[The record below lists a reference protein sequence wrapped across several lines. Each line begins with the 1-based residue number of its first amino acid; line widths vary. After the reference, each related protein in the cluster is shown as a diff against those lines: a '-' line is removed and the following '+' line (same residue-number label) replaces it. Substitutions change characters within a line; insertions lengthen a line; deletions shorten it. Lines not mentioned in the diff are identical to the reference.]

1 MTTSNKGTIAGRVVA
16 VLPETTKAGKEK
28 LTVVID
34 TAEPGGKWPNPVP
47 VCAFGKSVG
56 YIAGLQVGDEAR
68 VAVYLRG
75 REWQGRYFAENA
87 PADKAEIISEQP
99 RPAPA
104 DATAADM
111 ADLVSDDSGLP
122 F

>member
-1 MTTSNKGTIAGRVVA
+1 MTTSNNGIVAGRVVA
-16 VLPETTKAGKEK
+16 VLPETTKQGKEK

-47 VCAFGKSVG
+47 VCAFGKAVG
-56 YIAGLQVGDEAR
+56 YIAGLQVGDAAR

-87 PADKAEIISEQP
+87 PADKAEIISAQP
-99 RPAPA
+99 RPEPA
-104 DATAADM
+104 DTTAADM
-111 ADLVSDDSGLP
+111 AVPEEDAGLP

>member
-1 MTTSNKGTIAGRVVA
+1 MKQNKGIVEGRVVA
-16 VLPETTKAGKEK
+16 VIPETTKAGKEK

-87 PADKAEIISEQP
+87 PADKAEVTSAQP
-99 RPAPA
+99 LRPAP
-104 DATAADM
+104 DAVAADM
-111 ADLVSDDSGLP
+111 AVPEDEALP

>member
-1 MTTSNKGTIAGRVVA
+1 MTTSNKGTVAGRVVA

-34 TAEPGGKWPNPVP
+34 TAESGSKWPNPVP
-47 VCAFGKSVG
+47 ICAFGKSVG

-87 PADKAEIISEQP
+87 PAGAEIISAQP
-99 RPAPA
+99 RPVAAPA

-111 ADLVSDDSGLP
+111 AVPEEDAGLP

>member
-1 MTTSNKGTIAGRVVA
+1 M
-16 VLPETTKAGKEK
+16 
-28 LTVVID
+28 
-34 TAEPGGKWPNPVP
+34 P
-47 VCAFGKSVG
+47 VCAFGKSVS

-87 PADKAEIISEQP
+87 PADKAEVTSAQP
-99 RPAPA
+99 RPAA
-104 DATAADM
+104 DPDPADM
-111 ADLVSDDSGLP
+111 AIPAEDTGLP